1 MHAVRNLQQD
11 RISPDRPAPVN
22 ALLTSLSHETRDAL
36 LESSDYVV
44 LDADTTLMTAGQQI
58 QFVHMLETGTAAL
71 VGGEGLRGVDLVLI
85 GPENAVGIGLVLGQ
99 SVPAHGAVMRISG
112 SGYRI
117 ARRRFEEALAAMP
130 ELRSTCLQH
139 AASLLD
145 HSLQAAGCNA
155 QHRLVPRLAR
165 WILEVCDRGGEDE
178 LNITHERLAKALG
191 VRRAGVTM
199 ALHELEG
206 RRLIRSTRCR
216 LTVRDRPALTQ
227 SACTCYR
234 VAGTRAAPA
243 ALSFACS

>member
-1 MHAVRNLQQD
+1 MHAFRTAHQD
-11 RISPDRPAPVN
+11 RITPDRPPPVN
-22 ALLTSLSHETRDAL
+22 GLLNALAPETRDAL
-36 LESSDYVV
+36 LASADFVF
-44 LDADTTLMTAGQQI
+44 LDADATLMTAGQPI
-58 QFVHMLETGTAAL
+58 PFVHLPETGTAAL

-85 GPENAVGIGLVLGQ
+85 GPENAVGLGLVLGQ
-99 SVPAHGAVMRISG
+99 SAPVHGAVMRIAG

-117 ARRRFEEALAAMP
+117 PRRRFEDALTGMPDLRAA
-130 ELRSTCLQH
+130 CLNH

-145 HSLQAAGCNA
+145 HALRAAGCNA

-165 WILEVCDRGGEDE
+165 WVLEVCDRSGEDE
-178 LNITHERLAKALG
+178 LTITHERLAKALG

-227 SACTCYR
+227 AACNCYR
-234 VAGTRAAPA
+234 GPVTRSTPA